1 MSQPD
6 FYAALLSNEPTPPPG
21 LTTWNG
27 SDPAARFAVYRNNVL
42 SSLTDA
48 LADSFPVVQELVG
61 EEFFRAMAR
70 VFIQSQPPSSPLLVQ
85 YGEQFPAFIEGFE
98 PASQVPYL
106 ADVARLEALRVR
118 AYHAADAEP
127 LSHDQL
133 AAGLSNPAHLVL
145 GLHPSLH
152 LLSSAFAVRS
162 LWAAHQGELAIE
174 GIDPYQPEHCLVL
187 RQHLDVLV
195 IGLDAPSIRF
205 IACLHAGQS
214 LGDAAAHC
222 PPGFDLSA
230 CLALLI
236 SHGAITSLSIPALDE

>member
-1 MSQPD
+1 MSQPA
-6 FYAALLSNEPTPPPG
+6 FYAALLSPEPLTPAG

-27 SDPAARFAVYRNNVL
+27 SDPAARFAVYRNNVF
-42 SSLTDA
+42 SSLIDA
-48 LADSFPVVQELVG
+48 LGDTFPVVQELVG
-61 EEFFRAMAR
+61 VEFFRAMAQ
-70 VFIQSQPPSSPLLVQ
+70 VFVQNQPPSSPLLVQ

-98 PASQVPYL
+98 PASEVPYL
-106 ADVARLEALRVR
+106 ADVARLEALRIR
-118 AYHAADAEP
+118 AYHAADAPP

-133 AAGLSNPAHLVL
+133 AAGLNDPANLVF

-162 LWAAHQGELAIE
+162 LWAAHQGELAIDS
-174 GIDPYQPEHCLVL
+174 IDPYRPEHCLVL

-195 IGLDAPSIRF
+195 IGLDAPSTRF
-205 IACLHAGQS
+205 IASLHAGQP
-214 LGDAAAHC
+214 LGDAAADC

-236 SHGAITSLSIPALDE
+236 SHGAITSLHTPALDE